1 MEMSYL
7 LSGLFRRRYQLLKIL
22 VIISCAYRSL
32 KLSPHQYLSNLI
44 ASAGSSSSDGSGSII
59 ANTININTTQ
69 TRIDVCAQIYSA
81 LNNVSSWPDVIYHK
95 DLPGYVSDGYLKP
108 GENEVEKQARLTIQQ
123 FNQLRQY
130 VLTSKLFDSGYTKG
144 DLKPAQRFAKRLLEA
159 TTTATFATKSRHRD
173 YKPLVIVV
181 FGNSFTVGANCGES
195 WDDVDDECAWPNR
208 LKQRMEDFFLG
219 NLSGEQAK
227 SSPDLKEQQMKE
239 YPMIE
244 WKMLQANGQNSG
256 TIAQLLPSILHDFQS
271 QNITPDAILLDNT
284 IGDKHLDAP
293 WFEAIIRVFMQK
305 FPNTVIVSIVDATRY
320 MVEAYSTGQNYNG
333 YPLHLNKVQ
342 GHYKLEVI
350 DIANMVMNLS
360 LLSPSPPQLLRHPI
374 MIQHLDTSPKLPDLL
389 WPQSTQMI
397 SGSGKVLGDGEANQL
412 FVSDSEPVYFHNFLP
427 RVQKFKM
434 ANYPNNHPPWPTHQ
448 YVADA
453 VMHGLLK
460 VWQRGLECESIGRG
474 DARNYQQDSS
484 NNTSL
489 VPADIHPRVNFTK
502 SVASKEAI
510 EACFICLSPLTRLD
524 AKSMHQITNFTPDN
538 DNLDDAMFNIR
549 SKDDGSIITPN
560 HDHHPV
566 MVICGDWKWVTD
578 ERNRSGWQ
586 SDQFGSAIRF
596 RLKVSDKPT
605 VSLTY
610 MKSYDTF
617 GDLRVTF
624 RPVMNDGTTSILKCG
639 GVANSTLPSFQHS
652 TLPSLILAGHTGQF
666 SLWETVVFPYKPHKI
681 GDLPKYF
688 ELLNRTVLSLKT
700 SNGSSF
706 QYVDLYI
713 ENPNADEERSRIK
726 IQTVTSC

>member
-1 MEMSYL
+1 MKMSSF
-7 LSGLFRRRYQLLKIL
+7 LSGLNRRRYQLLKII

-32 KLSPHQYLSNLI
+32 KLSPHQYLNNLI
-44 ASAGSSSSDGSGSII
+44 ASAGSESI
-59 ANTININTTQ
+59 ANTINITQ
-69 TRIDVCAQIYSA
+69 TRINVCAQTNSA
-81 LNNVSSWPDVIYHK
+81 LNNVSSWPGVIYHK
-95 DLPGYVSDGYLKP
+95 DLPAYASNGYLKP
-108 GENEVEKQARLTIQQ
+108 EENEVDKQARLTIQQ
-123 FNQLRQY
+123 FNQLRKY

-144 DLKPAQRFAKRLLEA
+144 DLQPAQRFAKRLLEA
-159 TTTATFATKSRHRD
+159 TATSATKSRD
-173 YKPLVIVV
+173 YNHKPLVIAV
-181 FGNSFTVGANCGES
+181 FGNSFTIGANCGES
-195 WDDVDDECAWPNR
+195 LDDVDDECAWPNR

-219 NLSGEQAK
+219 NLSDEQAK
-227 SSPDLKEQQMKE
+227 TSPALKEKQMKE

-256 TIAQLLPSILHDFQS
+256 TIAQLLPSFLHDFQS

-284 IGDKHLDAP
+284 IGDKHLGAP
-293 WFEAIIRVFMQK
+293 WFEAIIRVFMQT

-320 MVEAYSTGQNYNG
+320 MVEAYGTGRNYNG
-333 YPLHLNKVQ
+333 YPLELNQVQ

-360 LLSPSPPQLLRHPI
+360 LPSSVPPQLLSHPI
-374 MIQHLDTSPKLPDLL
+374 MIQHLDTSSKLPDLL

-397 SGSGKVLGDGEANQL
+397 SGSGKVLGDGEAHQL

-474 DARNYQQDSS
+474 DVRNNQRDS

-489 VPADIHPRVNFTK
+489 VPADIHSRVNFTE
-502 SVASKEAI
+502 SVASKEAL

-524 AKSMHQITNFTPDN
+524 AKSMHQIANFTSDN
-538 DNLDDAMFNIR
+538 DNHDDAMVNIR
-549 SKDDGSIITPN
+549 SKDDSINITPN

-566 MVICGDWKWVTD
+566 MVTCGDWNWVTD

-586 SDQFGSAIRF
+586 SDQFGSVIRF

-639 GVANSTLPSFQHS
+639 GAANSTLPSFQHS
-652 TLPSLILAGHTGQF
+652 TLPSLILAGRTDQF
-666 SLWETVVFPYKPHKI
+666 SLWETVVFPYEPHKI
-681 GDLPKYF
+681 GDLPKYW
-688 ELLNRTVLSLKT
+688 ELLNRTVLSLKR
-700 SNGSSF
+700 SNASRF
-706 QYVDLYI
+706 EYVDLYI
-713 ENPNADEERSRIK
+713 ENPNVDEERSRIK
-726 IQTVTSC
+726 VQTVTSC